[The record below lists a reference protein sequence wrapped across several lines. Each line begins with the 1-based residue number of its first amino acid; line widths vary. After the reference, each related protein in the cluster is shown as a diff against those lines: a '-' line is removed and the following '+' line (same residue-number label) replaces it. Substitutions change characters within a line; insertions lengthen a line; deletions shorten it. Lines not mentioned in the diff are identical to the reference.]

1 MTVHRTR
8 DEESRKREWKEPNE
22 LDVPESLS
30 RRFKSE
36 GFGTRWIRVMLEGKP
51 DPVNV
56 MTRLREGYEFVRKD
70 EAPEWPEAP
79 SMEYGTHGNLIV
91 IGDLALAKL
100 PLDISQSRTRQ
111 MQERTRSLA
120 DAIDRQL
127 NENRQLNRAMPISNR
142 GSSSKVFSGGRTP
155 TLD

>member
-1 MTVHRTR
+1 MTLHRTR
-8 DEESRKREWKEPNE
+8 DEASRKREWKEPNE

-70 EAPEWPEAP
+70 DAPEWVGAP
-79 SMEYGTHGNLIV
+79 TMDYGSHGNIIV

-100 PLDISQSRTRQ
+100 PLDISESRTRQ
-111 MQERTRSLA
+111 IGERTQSLT
-120 DAIDRQL
+120 DAINRQL
-127 NENRQLNRAMPISNR
+127 AENRNLNRAMPVSNR
-142 GSSSKVFSGGRTP
+142 GSSSKVYSGGRTP